1 VTESARPKVNF
12 SDRLEMD
19 VKHQGNI
26 SVFSRMQIREALQ
39 CNRYLGNP
47 VHKNAQIYRH
57 KCTRDN
63 MIWTQQA
70 AFLLLGENGNRPMEI

>member
-39 CNRYLGNP
+39 CN
-47 VHKNAQIYRH
+47 
-57 KCTRDN
+57 TRD
-63 MIWTQQA
+63 I
-70 AFLLLGENGNRPMEI
+70 LEIQYTRMHKYIDTNVQGTI

>member
-39 CNRYLGNP
+39 CN
-47 VHKNAQIYRH
+47 
-57 KCTRDN
+57 TRD
-63 MIWTQQA
+63 I
-70 AFLLLGENGNRPMEI
+70 LEIQ